1 MAGHQPTLH
10 HSIKQTKMMTKTVL
24 ITGASSGFGKDAVR
38 LFQKNGWNVIA
49 SMRSPEK
56 ETELGELDRV
66 ALVRLDV
73 TDSVSIQKAVDE
85 GIARFGG
92 VDVLVNNAGFGSL
105 GVLEAAPTEVVRQQ
119 FDVNVFGVIDVIKA
133 VLPHMRKNKS
143 GVIINVASMG
153 GRIAFPFSTLYH
165 ATKYAVEGLSES
177 LRYELEPLGIGVKIV
192 EPGGYKTDFAG
203 RSLATFGA
211 GDLLDYMPAYDAF
224 AGQVDNWPMSER
236 VWEVAE
242 AIFEAASDGSQQLR
256 YPVGAD
262 AVQLLQARKEMDDL
276 AIKNL
281 IASHI

>member
-1 MAGHQPTLH
+1 
-10 HSIKQTKMMTKTVL
+10 MTKTVL

-49 SMRSPEK
+49 TMRSPGK
-56 ETELGELDRV
+56 ETELNKLDRV
-66 ALVRLDV
+66 ALARLDV
-73 TDSVSIQKAVDE
+73 TDAGSIRQAVEE
-85 GIARFGG
+85 GIARFGQIDA
-92 VDVLVNNAGFGSL
+92 VVNNAGYGSL
-105 GVLEAAPTEVVRQQ
+105 GVLEAAPAEVVRQQ
-119 FDVNVFGVIDVIKA
+119 FDVNVFGVIEVIKA
-133 VLPHMRKNKS
+133 VLPHMRRNKS
-143 GVIINVASMG
+143 GVIINVSSMG

-165 ATKYAVEGLSES
+165 ATKYAVEGISES
-177 LRYELEPLGIGVKIV
+177 LQYELEPLGIKVKIV

-211 GDLLDYMPAYDAF
+211 GDLLDYMLAYDAF
-224 AGQVDNWPMSER
+224 AGQVDSWPMSDR

-242 AIFEAASDGSQQLR
+242 AIFEAASDDSAQLR

-281 IASHI
+281 IASQI

>member
-1 MAGHQPTLH
+1 
-10 HSIKQTKMMTKTVL
+10 MTKTVL
-24 ITGASSGFGKDAVR
+24 ITGASSGFGKDAAR
-38 LFQKNGWNVIA
+38 LFHKNGWNVIA

-56 ETELGELDRV
+56 EAELGALDRV

-73 TDSVSIQKAVDE
+73 TDGDSIQKAVEE
-85 GIARFGG
+85 GVSRFGSI
-92 VDVLVNNAGFGSL
+92 DALVNNAGFGSL
-105 GVLEAAPTEVVRQQ
+105 GVLEAAPAEVVRQQ
-119 FDVNVFGVIDVIKA
+119 FEVNVFGVIEVIKA
-133 VLPHMRKNKS
+133 VLPHMRRNKH

-177 LRYELEPLGIGVKIV
+177 LQYELEPLGIKVKIV

-224 AGQVDNWPMSER
+224 AGQVDNWPMSES

>member
-1 MAGHQPTLH
+1 
-10 HSIKQTKMMTKTVL
+10 MTKTVL
-24 ITGASSGFGKDAVR
+24 ITGASSGFGKDAAR

-56 ETELGELDRV
+56 ETELRGLDRL

-73 TDSVSIQKAVDE
+73 TDSASIEKAVQE

-92 VDVLVNNAGFGSL
+92 IDALVNNAGFGSL
-105 GVLEAAPTEVVRQQ
+105 GVLEAAPGEVIRQQ
-119 FDVNVFGVIDVIKA
+119 FDVNVFGVIELIKA
-133 VLPHMRKNKS
+133 VLPHMRSNKS
-143 GVIINVASMG
+143 GVIVNVTSMG

-177 LRYELEPLGIGVKIV
+177 LQYELEPLGIKVKIV

-211 GDLLDYMPAYDAF
+211 GDLLDYQSAYDQF
-224 AGQVDNWPMSER
+224 ASKVDTWPMSEH

-242 AIFEAASDGSQQLR
+242 AIFEAASDGSERLR

-262 AVQLLQARKEMDDL
+262 AVQLLEARKEMDDL

-281 IASHI
+281 IAAHL